1 MSSTET
7 IIENSKNKKIKISPT
22 YMIIFVFLILL
33 FIFWGDIVIF
43 FADLKWFDS
52 IEKSSVFW
60 FTFNAKL
67 LSGLFLFLLS
77 ALVLGLNY
85 FLMNKLKVHL
95 PQKISADGVIHLP
108 TSENSVVLSFMFV
121 ISAIISIFFFFDG
134 ISSYDVFVNFLYKQP
149 FNLKEPLFGFDIS
162 FYVFSLPFF
171 EFLLNKI
178 FILFFATF
186 LMCIYFYIFGRD
198 LKTPPKNFNVT
209 IPLKKHI
216 LIICAVIFVI
226 TALFFQT
233 SKLDLLY
240 TTTGMLQGAF
250 FSDVYGRIPI
260 YNILSVISIVFAF
273 LIFFDLKRDD
283 WKNTFR
289 YVFSLIILVF
299 LGIGFY
305 PSIIQKFIVSPNE
318 LSKEKVFIER
328 NIDFTRRAFELDKF
342 VEKEFPANSNLT
354 FADLKEN
361 KQTTDNIRLWDPQPL
376 LEAYS
381 ELQEIRTYYKFFDV
395 DFDRYFIDGVYK
407 QIMVSPRE
415 LSRERIPDRKWIN
428 ETFTYTH
435 GYGCCFGPV
444 NNASSD
450 GLPNFYVK
458 DIPPIYE
465 KTDIPKPQNPSIY
478 FGELTDSYCIVKSKE
493 KEFDYPSGDENIY
506 CDYKGHAGAEINSL
520 WSRIIF
526 SSYFGEIKLLLSSE
540 ILPESRILYN
550 RKVEDILKKITPYI
564 TYDPDPYLVLTQEG
578 FYWIVDGFFTS
589 SKYPYSEGYNGV
601 NYIRNSVK
609 AVINAYDGKADF
621 YIFDDKD
628 PLLKSKMAM
637 FKGLFKPASEMPSEL
652 KKHVRYPESLFKIKA
667 DMYARYHMKDVRVFY
682 NREDLWKTATTGTS
696 SKIMQPYYTILRLPP
711 PEGKIEEFVLM
722 LPFSPVRKSN
732 MTSLITARCD
742 DPCYGDVIVYTFPKD
757 KLIFGP
763 SQIDSRI
770 DQDPEISK
778 QLTLWTQGGSHVI
791 RGGIMVIPIKDSL
804 IYVEPL
810 FLAANNG
817 KIPQLKKIFVVYGD
831 KVAMEDDLD
840 TALKKIFIDSK
851 NDIKL
856 TDNNIGKVL
865 ETIKSSSSEN
875 VNISS
880 NSKDLIKKA
889 SEHFKKAKEA
899 QKNDD
904 WALYGKEINE
914 LGKTLELL
922 EKTE

>member
-1 MSSTET
+1 MNF
-7 IIENSKNKKIKISPT
+7 IKNIPIENNDKKIKFSPLIT
-22 YMIIFVFLILL
+22 IITILCILL
-33 FIFWGDIVIF
+33 FIFWRDIVIF
-43 FADLKWFDS
+43 FANLKWFDS
-52 IEKSSVFW
+52 VGKSSVFW
-60 FTFNAKL
+60 FIFKSKL
-67 LSGLFLFLLS
+67 FSGLFLFFLS
-77 ALVLGLNY
+77 GIILGINY
-85 FLMNKLKVHL
+85 FFMNKFQVHL
-95 PQKISADGVIHLP
+95 PQKISSDGVIHLP
-108 TSENSVVLSFMFV
+108 SSGNSVILGFLFI
-121 ISAIISIFFFFDG
+121 ISACISVFFFFDG
-134 ISSYDVFVNFLYKQP
+134 ISSYEVFIDFLYRQP
-149 FNLKEPLFGFDIS
+149 FNVKDPLFGLDTS
-162 FYVFSLPFF
+162 FYIFSLPFF
-171 EFLLNKI
+171 EFILNKLL
-178 FILFFATF
+178 ILFSAIF

-198 LKTPPKNFNVT
+198 IKSPPKNLNVVS
-209 IPLKKHI
+209 PLKNHI
-216 LIICAVIFVI
+216 LIIVSVIFII
-226 TALFFQT
+226 TALSFQI
-233 SKLDLLY
+233 SKYNLLC

-250 FSDVYGRIPI
+250 YSDVYGRIPI
-260 YNILSVISIVFAF
+260 YNILSIVSVVFAF

-289 YVFSLIILVF
+289 YVFSLIILLF
-299 LGIGFY
+299 LGIGVY
-305 PSIIQKFIVSPNE
+305 PNIIQKFIVSPNE

-342 VEKEFPANSNLT
+342 VEREFPANSNLT
-354 FADLKEN
+354 LSDIKEN

-407 QIMVSPRE
+407 QIMLSPRE
-415 LSRERIPDRKWIN
+415 LSKDRIPDRKWIN

-444 NNASSD
+444 NSASSD

-458 DIPPIYE
+458 DIPPVYD
-465 KTDIPKPQNPSIY
+465 KKDIPKPPNPSIY
-478 FGELTDSYCIVKSKE
+478 YGELTDSYCIVKSRE
-493 KEFDYPSGDENIY
+493 REFDYPSGDDNIY
-506 CDYKGHAGAEINSL
+506 CTYGGKAGAEINSL

-526 SSYFGEIKLLLSSE
+526 SFYFGDFKILLSGE

-550 RKVEDILKKITPYI
+550 RKVDEILKKLTPYVI
-564 TYDPDPYLVLTQEG
+564 YDPDPYLVSTKDG
-578 FYWIVDGFFTS
+578 FYWIADGYFATN
-589 SKYPYSEGYNGV
+589 KYPYSESYSGL

-609 AVINAYDGKADF
+609 AVINAYDGETNF

-628 PLLKSKMAM
+628 PLLKTKMAM
-637 FKGLFKPASEMPSEL
+637 FKDLFKPSSEMPSEL
-652 KKHVRYPESLFKIKA
+652 KQHVRYPESLFKIKA
-667 DMYARYHMKDVRVFY
+667 DMYARYHMRDVRVFY
-682 NREDLWKTATTGTS
+682 NREDLWKTSITGTS
-696 SKIMQPYYTILRLPP
+696 SKTMQPYYTILRLPP

-742 DPCYGDVIVYTFPKD
+742 DPCYGEVIVYTFPKD

-770 DQDPEISK
+770 DQDPDISK

-791 RGGIMVIPIKDSL
+791 RGGILVIPIKDSL

-840 TALKKIFIDSK
+840 TALKKIFVDSN
-851 NDIKL
+851 NDVKL
-856 TDNNIGKVL
+856 TDNNINDV
-865 ETIKSSSSEN
+865 INKSSDNDLSTY
-875 VNISS
+875 VKI
-880 NSKDLIKKA
+880 LIKEA

-904 WALYGKEINE
+904 WASYGKEINA

-922 EKTE
+922 EKNN